1 MSTGTCEVA
10 ELPSNFTDPIVSAS
24 NMTQQDNKPN
34 VNNIMPEA
42 IIFGSN
48 GLGSAV
54 ELIPKTLLQKL
65 PKETMDQIN
74 ELGQPATLAM
84 GGLLALG
91 ATEHYEPLIRVKQ
104 YLANGTYPPDAGELT
119 YVAPDGSIRSWTPK
133 DQTIALKVT
142 PDVDKLLSNEI
153 DVYLFA
159 YSVRY
164 KELREFSAERISSG
178 FYPKS
183 LEGIFDLISRV
194 YARAVKVNDLKLANK
209 IIALLNANY
218 RTLPQINGY
227 GQYMRR
233 LIHSQCPVFQLMIQQ
248 YIDHFEACQKSE
260 IGSNLVAQS
269 TAVPPSNRSP
279 PKQPRMHSLEAGNLQ
294 ILSNMSDLVK
304 DGKVYIARRDGY
316 GTRLSAESKE
326 QGRERP
332 ADRNCDF
339 SFKSGDLLLV
349 DNAIRSFSAHNT
361 IVTNL
366 QGEKGSVLGSILV
379 RVPPGF
385 GLMDSGKI
393 PCAFEPFSGVHR

>member
-1 MSTGTCEVA
+1 
-10 ELPSNFTDPIVSAS
+10 
-24 NMTQQDNKPN
+24 MTQQDNKPGI
-34 VNNIMPEA
+34 NNIVPEA
-42 IIFGSN
+42 IIFGSS

-65 PKETMDQIN
+65 PKEAMDQIN

-84 GGLLALG
+84 GGVHALG

-104 YLANGTYPPDAGELT
+104 YLANGAYPPDAGELT

-142 PDVDKLLSNEI
+142 PDVDKLLSSEI

-183 LEGIFDLISRV
+183 LEGIFKLISRV
-194 YARAVKVNDLKLANK
+194 YARALKANDLKLANK
-209 IIALLNANY
+209 ILALLNANY
-218 RTLPQINGY
+218 RTLPQVNGY
-227 GQYMRR
+227 AQYMRQ
-233 LIHSQCPVFQLMIQQ
+233 LIKAQSPGLELMMQQ
-248 YIDHFEACQKSE
+248 YIDHFEACKKSE
-260 IGSNLVAQS
+260 FGSNLVAQPS
-269 TAVPPSNRSP
+269 AESPSNRSP
-279 PKQPRMHSLEAGNLQ
+279 PTQPRSHSQETGNLQ

-304 DGKVYIARRDGY
+304 DGKIYIAQRDGF
-316 GTRLSAESKE
+316 GTRLSAGSKE
-326 QGRERP
+326 EGRERP
-332 ADRNCDF
+332 ADRNSDF
-339 SFKSGDLLLV
+339 DFKSGDLLLI
-349 DNAIRSFSAHNT
+349 DNAIRSFSAQNM

-366 QGEKGSVLGSILV
+366 QGEKGSVSRSILV

-385 GLMDSGKI
+385 GLIDSGKI
-393 PCAFEPFSGVHR
+393 LCAFASFSDVYR